1 MSTIVKNIHI
11 FKDGAWHPI
20 KKVFK
25 DSAWRTMKGIFYEG
39 VWYEIGAT
47 CVVMPD
53 GCAVSTTV
61 HPRWNEDTTN
71 YGTNNFG
78 FNAIPGGIR
87 RTNGPFSDIGTSG
100 LWWSATE
107 RDTKYAWRQRMHY
120 DNGNVNR
127 DYSNKMYGFSVRCV
141 KDYTGTQPNGTILT
155 NDYTDGDGNTYDS
168 VVIGKQLWTVENLY
182 TTKYQN
188 GTDIPNVTDEIT
200 WAGLTTGAYCGY
212 NNDYESYGQYY
223 GALYNWYA
231 VDNGLVDN
239 NGYRVPSD
247 ADWTQLTNYLINTNW
262 CNGVVVTSN
271 NVAQFLKSCRQVNHP
286 LAPNTFITLG
296 WSTSQDAIF
305 KINDVTYY
313 GNGDHWDNVQSY
325 NFHYDYQIGD
335 VIELLGIQ
343 TALFINN
350 DCKINKF
357 DSSPCLYTLTS
368 SDVINIV
375 VEIKEQPV

>member
-78 FNAIPGGIR
+78 FNAIPGGYRSI
-87 RTNGPFSDIGTSG
+87 NGTFDNIGFVG
-100 LWWSATE
+100 YWWSATE
-107 RDTKYAWRQRMHY
+107 SNSSNAWYRVMLYDDSNVSRY
-120 DNGNVNR
+120 DN
-127 DYSNKMYGFSVRCV
+127 SKELGFSVRCV
-141 KDYTGTQPNGTILT
+141 KDYTGTQPDGTILP
-155 NDYTDGDGNTYDS
+155 NDYTDGDGNTYDA
-168 VVIGKQLWTVENLY
+168 VVIGEQLWTVKNLY
-182 TTKYQN
+182 TSKYQN
-188 GTDIPNVTDEIT
+188 GTDIPYVADEIT
-200 WAGLTTGAYCGY
+200 WAGLTTGACCCY
-212 NNDYESYGQYY
+212 NDDWTTYGQYY

-239 NGYRVPSD
+239 NGYRVPSH
-247 ADWTQLTNYLINTNW
+247 ADWIQLTDYLINTNW
-262 CNGVVVTSN
+262 CNGVVVTIN

-313 GNGDHWDNVQSY
+313 GNGDHLSNVQSY
-325 NFHYDYQIGD
+325 NFYYDYQIGD

-343 TALFINN
+343 TRLIINN
-350 DCKINKF
+350 DCKIDTS
-357 DSSPCLYTLTS
+357 DSPPWLYTLTS
-368 SDVINIV
+368 SDIINIV
-375 VEIKEQPV
+375 VEIREYPV